1 MSTFEIG
8 DIIILKKDAFL
19 RQKGTT
25 AKVVELECD
34 FDDKCD
40 IVVEILDTKGR
51 VKGMIGKTVGAMSN
65 MFELQK
71 GKRGLH
77 V

>member
-1 MSTFEIG
+1 MFEIG
-8 DIIILKKDAFL
+8 DIITLKKDTFL
-19 RQKGTT
+19 WQKGTT

-40 IVVEILDTKGR
+40 IVVKILDTER
-51 VKGMIGKTVGAMSN
+51 NMQGMIGKTVGAMSN

>member
-1 MSTFEIG
+1 MFGIG
-8 DIIILKKDAFL
+8 DIITLKKDTFL
-19 RQKGTT
+19 WQKGTT
-25 AKVVELECD
+25 VKVVELECN
-34 FDDKCD
+34 FDPKCD
-40 IVVEILDTKGR
+40 IVVEILYTKG
-51 VKGMIGKTVGAMSN
+51 KMQGMIGKTVGAMSS

>member
-1 MSTFEIG
+1 MLEIG
-8 DIIILKKDAFL
+8 DIITLKKDTL
-19 RQKGTT
+19 LWQKGTT
-25 AKVVELECD
+25 AKVVELECN
-34 FDDKCD
+34 FDHKCD
-40 IVVEILDTKGR
+40 IVVEIIDTKGKM
-51 VKGMIGKTVGAMSN
+51 KGMIGKTVGAMSN

>member
-1 MSTFEIG
+1 MFEIG
-8 DIIILKKDAFL
+8 DIITLKKDTL
-19 RQKGTT
+19 LWQKGTT
-25 AKVVELECD
+25 AKVVELECN
-34 FDDKCD
+34 FDHKCD
-40 IVVEILDTKGR
+40 IVVEILYTKG
-51 VKGMIGKTVGAMSN
+51 KMQGMIGKTVGAMSN

>member
-1 MSTFEIG
+1 MFEIG
-8 DIIILKKDAFL
+8 DIITLKKDTL
-19 RQKGTT
+19 LWQKGTT

-40 IVVEILDTKGR
+40 IVVEILDTKG
-51 VKGMIGKTVGAMSN
+51 KMEGMIGKTVGAMSDI
-65 MFELQK
+65 FELQK
-71 GKRGLH
+71 GKRGLY

>member
-1 MSTFEIG
+1 MFDIG
-8 DIIILKKDAFL
+8 DIIVLKKDAFL
-19 RQKGTT
+19 WQKGTT
-25 AKVVELECD
+25 AKVVGLECD

-40 IVVEILDTKGR
+40 IVVEILDTKESM
-51 VKGMIGKTVGAMSN
+51 KGMIGKTVGAMSN

>member
-1 MSTFEIG
+1 MFEIG
-8 DIIILKKDAFL
+8 DIITLKKDTL
-19 RQKGTT
+19 LWQKGTT

-40 IVVEILDTKGR
+40 IVVEILDTKG
-51 VKGMIGKTVGAMSN
+51 KMQGMIGKTVGAMSN

>member
-1 MSTFEIG
+1 MFEIG
-8 DIIILKKDAFL
+8 DIITLKKDTL
-19 RQKGTT
+19 LWQKGTT
-25 AKVVELECD
+25 AKVVELECN
-34 FDDKCD
+34 FNHKCD
-40 IVVEILDTKGR
+40 IVVEIIDTKGKM
-51 VKGMIGKTVGAMSN
+51 KGMIGKTVGAMSN

>member
-1 MSTFEIG
+1 MFEIG
-8 DIIILKKDAFL
+8 DIITLKKDTL
-19 RQKGTT
+19 LWQKDTT

-40 IVVEILDTKGR
+40 IVVEILDTKG
-51 VKGMIGKTVGAMSN
+51 KMQGMIGKTVGAMSN

>member
-8 DIIILKKDAFL
+8 DIIVLKKDTL
-19 RQKGTT
+19 LWQKGTT

-40 IVVEILDTKGR
+40 IVVEILNTKG
-51 VKGMIGKTVGAMSN
+51 KMQGMIGKTVGAMSN

>member
-1 MSTFEIG
+1 MFEIG
-8 DIIILKKDAFL
+8 DIITLKKDTL
-19 RQKGTT
+19 LWQKGTT

-40 IVVEILDTKGR
+40 IVVEILDTKG
-51 VKGMIGKTVGAMSN
+51 KMEGMIGKTVGAMSN

>member
-1 MSTFEIG
+1 MFEIG
-8 DIIILKKDAFL
+8 DIITLKKDTL
-19 RQKGTT
+19 LWQKGTT

-40 IVVEILDTKGR
+40 IVVEILVTKG
-51 VKGMIGKTVGAMSN
+51 KMQGMIGKTVGAMSS

>member
-1 MSTFEIG
+1 MFGIG
-8 DIIILKKDAFL
+8 DILTLKKDTFL
-19 RQKGTT
+19 WQKGTT
-25 AKVVELECD
+25 VKVVGLECN

-40 IVVEILDTKGR
+40 IVVEVLYAKGKT
-51 VKGMIGKTVGAMSN
+51 KGMIGKTVGAMSN

>member
-1 MSTFEIG
+1 MFEIG
-8 DIIILKKDAFL
+8 DIITLKKDTL
-19 RQKGTT
+19 LWQKGTT

-40 IVVEILDTKGR
+40 IVVEILDTKG
-51 VKGMIGKTVGAMSN
+51 KMQGMIGKTVGAMSN

-71 GKRGLH
+71 GKSGLL

>member
-1 MSTFEIG
+1 MFEIG
-8 DIIILKKDAFL
+8 DIITLKKDAFL
-19 RQKGTT
+19 WQKGTT

-40 IVVEILDTKGR
+40 IVVEILYTKG
-51 VKGMIGKTVGAMSN
+51 KMQGMIGKTVGAMSS

>member
-1 MSTFEIG
+1 MFEIG
-8 DIIILKKDAFL
+8 DIITLKKDTL
-19 RQKGTT
+19 LWQKGTT

-40 IVVEILDTKGR
+40 IVVEILDTKG
-51 VKGMIGKTVGAMSN
+51 KMKDMIGKTVGAMSN

>member
-1 MSTFEIG
+1 MFEIG
-8 DIIILKKDAFL
+8 DIITLKKDTL
-19 RQKGTT
+19 LWQKGTT
-25 AKVVELECD
+25 AKVVKLECD

-40 IVVEILDTKGR
+40 IVVEILDTKG
-51 VKGMIGKTVGAMSN
+51 KMEGMIGKTVGAMSN

-71 GKRGLH
+71 GKSGLL

>member
-1 MSTFEIG
+1 MFEIG
-8 DIIILKKDAFL
+8 DIITLKKDAFL
-19 RQKGTT
+19 WQKGTT

-51 VKGMIGKTVGAMSN
+51 MEGMIGKTLGAMSN

-71 GKRGLH
+71 GRRGLH

>member
-1 MSTFEIG
+1 MFEIG
-8 DIIILKKDAFL
+8 DIITLKKDTL
-19 RQKGTT
+19 LWQKGTI

-40 IVVEILDTKGR
+40 IVVEILDTKG
-51 VKGMIGKTVGAMSN
+51 KMQGMIGKTVGAMSN

>member
-1 MSTFEIG
+1 MFEIG
-8 DIIILKKDAFL
+8 DIITLKKDTFL
-19 RQKGTT
+19 WQKGTI
-25 AKVVELECD
+25 AKVVRLGCD
-34 FDDKCD
+34 FDYKCD
-40 IVVEILDTKGR
+40 IIVEILDTKGKM
-51 VKGMIGKTVGAMSN
+51 KGMIGKTVGAMSN

>member
-1 MSTFEIG
+1 MFEIG
-8 DIIILKKDAFL
+8 DIITLKKDTFL
-19 RQKGTT
+19 WQKGTT

-34 FDDKCD
+34 FNDKCD

-51 VKGMIGKTVGAMSN
+51 MKGMIGKTVGAMSN

>member
-1 MSTFEIG
+1 MFEIG
-8 DIIILKKDAFL
+8 DIITLKKDTL
-19 RQKGTT
+19 LWQKDTT

-40 IVVEILDTKGR
+40 IVVEILDTKG
-51 VKGMIGKTVGAMSN
+51 KMEGMIGKTVGAMSN